1 MEERVTLNRKE
12 QNRLLVLNKIEAGK
26 ITTGQAADVLGITLR
41 HTRRLLT
48 AYREH
53 GAGVL
58 AHGNRGRKPKHA
70 LNDELKRRV
79 LALAESSY
87 AGFNNQHF
95 TELLEEREDI
105 KLSRSSVR
113 RILLGAGIN
122 SPRKRHPP
130 KHRSRRERYP
140 QEGML
145 LQIDA
150 SVHAWLEERGP
161 ELTLVG
167 AIDDA
172 TGKVPYALF
181 VKVEDSR
188 SYFQLL
194 QGIVDRCGIPM
205 ALYHDGHSIFQVN
218 REPSL
223 AEQLAGK
230 DPITQFG
237 RLMAELGITS
247 ISARSPQAKGRIE
260 RLWGTF
266 QDRLVNELRLAG
278 ASTPEEANRVLQDF
292 LVRYNSKFTVPAKL
306 PGSVYRKAEGPDPGS
321 VFCFKYGRVAGADNV
336 VRWAG
341 QRIQILSSGER
352 ASYARC
358 KVEVHEQLDGS
369 LSVYYQGRCLNTR
382 EAPAEAGKLRQS
394 VIGVPQ
400 SIMQETF
407 NLIRPPAKDHP
418 WRAWVYR

>member
-1 MEERVTLNRKE
+1 MEERVTLNKKE
-12 QNRLLVLNKIEAGK
+12 QSRLLVLNRIEAGQ
-26 ITTGQAADVLGITLR
+26 ITAWQAADVMGITLR
-41 HTRRLLT
+41 HTRRLLA
-48 AYREH
+48 AYREQ
-53 GAGVL
+53 GAGAL
-58 AHGNRGRKPKHA
+58 PHGNRGRKPKHA
-70 LNDELKRRV
+70 LNEALKHRV

-95 TELLEEREDI
+95 TELLEECEEIR
-105 KLSRSSVR
+105 LSRSSVR
-113 RILLGAGIN
+113 RILLGAGIK
-122 SPRKRHPP
+122 SPRKRRPP

-150 SVHAWLEERGP
+150 SAHAWLQERGP
-161 ELTLVG
+161 ELTMVG

-194 QGIVDRCGIPM
+194 QGIVDRYGIPM

-218 REPSL
+218 QEPSL
-223 AEQLAGK
+223 DEQLAGK
-230 DPITQFG
+230 NPITQFG

-278 ASTPEEANRVLQDF
+278 ASTPEEANRLLRDF
-292 LVRYNSKFTVPAKL
+292 LVRYNSKFTVPAKQ
-306 PGSVYRKAEGPDPGS
+306 PGSAYRKPEGLDADS
-321 VFCFKYGRVAGADNV
+321 AFCFKYDRVAGADNV

-341 QRIQILSSGER
+341 QRIQILPSGER

-358 KVEVHEQLDGS
+358 KVEVHEQLNSD
-369 LSVYYQGRCLNTR
+369 LRVYYQGRCLNTR
-382 EAPAEAGKLRQS
+382 EASAEASKLRES
-394 VIGVPQ
+394 VKAVRQNGTPDAI
-400 SIMQETF
+400 
-407 NLIRPPAKDHP
+407 NLRPSPAKDHP

>member
-1 MEERVTLNRKE
+1 MGLS
-12 QNRLLVLNKIEAGK
+12 
-26 ITTGQAADVLGITLR
+26 LR
-41 HTRRLLT
+41 HTRRLLAT
-48 AYREH
+48 YRKK
-53 GAGVL
+53 GAAAL
-58 AHGNRGRKPKHA
+58 AHGNRHRKPGHT
-70 LNDELKRRV
+70 LSDELRRRV

-87 AGFNNQHF
+87 TGFNNQHF

-105 KLSRSSVR
+105 RLSRSSVR
-113 RILLGAGIN
+113 RILLKAGIK
-122 SPRKRHPP
+122 SPRHRRAP

-150 SVHAWLEERGP
+150 SAHAWLQDRGP

-194 QGIVDRCGIPM
+194 QGIVDLCGIPM

-218 REPSL
+218 QEPSL

-230 DPITQFG
+230 EPMTQFG
-237 RLMAELGITS
+237 RLMAELGVTS
-247 ISARSPQAKGRIE
+247 ISALSPQAKGRIE

-266 QDRLVNELRLAG
+266 QDRLVSELRLAG
-278 ASTPEEANRVLQDF
+278 ACTLEEANRVLRDF
-292 LVRYNSKFTVPAKL
+292 LSRYNSKFAVPPKQ
-306 PGSVYRKAEGPDPGS
+306 PGSAYRKAEGLDPGS
-321 VFCFKYGRVAGADNV
+321 VFCFKYERVAGADNV

-341 QRIQILSSGER
+341 QRIQILPSEER
-352 ASYARC
+352 FSYARC

-369 LSVYYQGRCLNTR
+369 LRIYYQGRCLNTR
-382 EAPAEAGKLRQS
+382 PAPAEAGKLRQS

-400 SIMQETF
+400 SGMRETF
-407 NLIRPPAKDHP
+407 NLIHPPAKDHP